1 MDGQGRV
8 QCDRKTVLL
17 LLLLLFEREIKR
29 RRVRRDRGKVRAE
42 MEGAD

>member
-17 LLLLLFEREIKR
+17 LLLLFEREIK